1 MIRRWVVETTM
12 IRTAHERGSVS
23 GKESAEATIRM
34 LAGWRVLSHLV
45 TGNKVDRAEP
55 YAAQVQAGNVL
66 LLAGEW
72 NRAFI
77 DEHETFPAGKYKDQ
91 VDAAAGAFSKLR
103 TGSPYDSSMM
113 WVSHTDGRG
122 TGNMRLRN
130 VSLETGPG
138 SSVHRKS
145 MCGASYGGLQAYKI
159 NSNQITGS
167 AFIGTVGLDWQF
179 SGVGNFSSVP
189 GESGLV
195 ASLARPGGATLTARP
210 ASAAM

>member
-1 MIRRWVVETTM
+1 
-12 IRTAHERGSVS
+12 
-23 GKESAEATIRM
+23 
-34 LAGWRVLSHLV
+34 
-45 TGNKVDRAEP
+45 
-55 YAAQVQAGNVL
+55 
-66 LLAGEW
+66 
-72 NRAFI
+72 
-77 DEHETFPAGKYKDQ
+77 
-91 VDAAAGAFSKLR
+91 
-103 TGSPYDSSMM
+103 
-113 WVSHTDGRG
+113 
-122 TGNMRLRN
+122 
-130 VSLETGPG
+130 
-138 SSVHRKS
+138 